1 MMSAKVKISKE
12 SAQKA
17 EAIIAFQG
25 YASLEE
31 MVEDLIQK
39 EYDKI
44 KAGDNKEELAKKLS
58 GLGYIS

>member
-1 MMSAKVKISKE
+1 MSAKVKISKE

>member
-1 MMSAKVKISKE
+1 MSSKVKISKE

-17 EAIIAFQG
+17 DEIITFQG

-31 MVEDLIQK
+31 MVEDLINK
-39 EYDKI
+39 EYEKI
-44 KAGDNKEELAKKLS
+44 KSGGGNKEELAKKLS